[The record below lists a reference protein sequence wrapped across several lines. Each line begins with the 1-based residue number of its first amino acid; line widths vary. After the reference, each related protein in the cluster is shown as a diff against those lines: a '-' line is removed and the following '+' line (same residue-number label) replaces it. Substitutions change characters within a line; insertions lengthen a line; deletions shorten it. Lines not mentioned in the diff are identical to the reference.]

1 VVFVRTE
8 DGFEMRKIG
17 IGRQDTRLVEITE
30 GLAAGERVAT
40 ANTFVLKA
48 ELGKAEAGHD
58 D

>member
-1 VVFVRTE
+1 MASKCARSAS
-8 DGFEMRKIG
+8 
-17 IGRQDTRLVEITE
+17 GRQDARLVEVTD

>member
-1 VVFVRTE
+1 VFVRTE
-8 DGFEMRKIG
+8 NGFEVRKIG
-17 IGRQDTRLVEITE
+17 VGRRDIRLVEVTE
-30 GLAAGERVAT
+30 GLAAGERIAT